1 MDNNAFSL
9 LLNNETCEE
18 KAKELLI
25 RKLKLKLA
33 PGIQFVY
40 VWSNVFGGK
49 LAKYRFDSEYDFNYE
64 FDFLVQPNSWE

>member
-1 MDNNAFSL
+1 M
-9 LLNNETCEE
+9 
-18 KAKELLI
+18 KELLI

-64 FDFLVQPNSWE
+64 FDFLVQPNS